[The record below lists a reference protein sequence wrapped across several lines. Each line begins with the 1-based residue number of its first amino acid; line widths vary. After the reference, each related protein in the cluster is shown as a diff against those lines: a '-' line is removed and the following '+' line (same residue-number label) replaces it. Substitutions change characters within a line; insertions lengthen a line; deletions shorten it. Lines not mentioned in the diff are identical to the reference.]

1 MIEASTE
8 MKGIIMKKIIGLLCI
23 SLLFGSCMNTEDPP
37 GIAETASSPAAA
49 ENSVVVTEPPT
60 SDKRADSGT
69 TVATASTTS
78 SAVQNEAPSW
88 NLTGE
93 YFGVDGSVLEI
104 PPESEWHDFNEY
116 YDSENFRIFPNLES
130 GFYDGYLLIQGSS
143 FIRYPTGIFYD
154 TRRTPELFQNGEFI
168 GEEFRDSETEWVG
181 VSVGDKIG
189 DLSVSEAE
197 IVYSYYSTIDWF
209 GWHTIDSSFSG
220 ETELKGVLYRYN
232 WTENITSYHFVPF
245 PDSLAEQKFPM
256 LKGMYGSSGFAGD
269 DGYIVTG
276 DTITIDLGEDLAIEN
291 EVNDSLNE
299 YGYCIASVKIE
310 NIHLHAWSEDF
321 SDGYCSA
328 DLIDFEVIE

>member
-1 MIEASTE
+1 
-8 MKGIIMKKIIGLLCI
+8 MKRIIMKKIIGLFCI
-23 SLLFGSCMNTEDPP
+23 SLLLGSCMNTEDPS

-49 ENSVVVTEPPT
+49 ENSVVVTEPPI
-60 SDKRADSGT
+60 SDQMADSSAAT
-69 TVATASTTS
+69 TTASTTS
-78 SAVQNEAPSW
+78 PTVQKEAPSW
-88 NLTGE
+88 KFTGE
-93 YFGVDGSVLEI
+93 YFGADGSVLEI

-116 YDSENFRIFPNLES
+116 YDSENYRIFPNLES
-130 GFYDGYLLIQGSS
+130 GFYDGVLLIQGSS
-143 FIRYPTGIFYD
+143 LIRYPTGIFYD
-154 TRRTPELFQNGEFI
+154 TERTPELFQNGEFI
-168 GEEFRDSETEWVG
+168 GEEFRDSETEWVS

-189 DLSVSEAE
+189 DLSVSEAQ
-197 IVYSYYSTIDWF
+197 IVYSYYSGIDRFIWNTID
-209 GWHTIDSSFSG
+209 ISFSG

-256 LKGMYGSSGFAGD
+256 LKGMYGSSGFARG

-299 YGYCIASVKIE
+299 YGYCISSVKIE

-321 SDGYCSA
+321 DDDYCSA
-328 DLIDFEVIE
+328 DLINFEMIE